1 MDNFPVIMTA
11 AQMFNNPT
19 DRINFMISANS
30 ELPEDKRYSDEEIE
44 MYSEAIS
51 EALEVCDPDFNED
64 AVTELMHRT
73 EVPATKNDRLVVA
86 VKFAKDHLSR
96 FDIEEV
102 RLFVNVDMGAY
113 FSLTKEDR
121 STIIAK
127 IENEKRKAG
136 SAKTP
141 SKKSRDSDSENGGS
155 KTAIL
160 CNDLADSYLESYP
173 TVTLE
178 DGVTRTYHNGVYQ
191 ECRNKYIINNRMMD
205 IAEDMG
211 IVLTPKQ
218 IQDAL
223 EIVRNKTPFTES
235 KTPINLIP
243 VGNGVL
249 DINTMELSDYSPETV
264 LLTKFPRDYNPS
276 AATPSKFMEMLNTTF
291 DGSEEQIKLVQEM
304 FGYCFLRSYFLEV
317 IFFLIG
323 NGRNGKTTLLNILG
337 ALLGGEESG
346 HISNLSFKDLSEPKN
361 ENMLCDLYGRYANI
375 CGDTGKHKIKETDYI
390 KKVTGNDFVRAR
402 KLYKDSFNFKS
413 FAKVILAF
421 NQLPEVDDF
430 SDGFKRRIRIIE
442 FNHKFEDGAG
452 ANKNIEAEI
461 TGDEEEMEGIFLWAM
476 EGLKRIL
483 ENNSFSDKRSIVS
496 RGMEYAR
503 KSNPMHYFV
512 RECIVESPGHF
523 VNKAD
528 LIEKYVEYA
537 EYNKMPQLTP
547 QTFKK
552 GLIAECTDIS
562 INTFE
567 KRDQTKTGRP
577 FGFMHID
584 IDLESWKKHT
594 GKADNASPVEP
605 KEDSKQT
612 QFKELEIQIA
622 TTDEEIRKVAEDMA
636 STASA

>member
-205 IAEDMG
+205 IAEDM
-211 IVLTPKQ
+211 
-218 IQDAL
+218 
-223 EIVRNKTPFTES
+223 E
-235 KTPINLIP
+235 
-243 VGNGVL
+243 
-249 DINTMELSDYSPETV
+249 
-264 LLTKFPRDYNPS
+264 
-276 AATPSKFMEMLNTTF
+276 
-291 DGSEEQIKLVQEM
+291 
-304 FGYCFLRSYFLEV
+304 
-317 IFFLIG
+317 
-323 NGRNGKTTLLNILG
+323 
-337 ALLGGEESG
+337 
-346 HISNLSFKDLSEPKN
+346 
-361 ENMLCDLYGRYANI
+361 
-375 CGDTGKHKIKETDYI
+375 
-390 KKVTGNDFVRAR
+390 
-402 KLYKDSFNFKS
+402 
-413 FAKVILAF
+413 
-421 NQLPEVDDF
+421 
-430 SDGFKRRIRIIE
+430 
-442 FNHKFEDGAG
+442 
-452 ANKNIEAEI
+452 
-461 TGDEEEMEGIFLWAM
+461 
-476 EGLKRIL
+476 
-483 ENNSFSDKRSIVS
+483 
-496 RGMEYAR
+496 
-503 KSNPMHYFV
+503 
-512 RECIVESPGHF
+512 
-523 VNKAD
+523 
-528 LIEKYVEYA
+528 
-537 EYNKMPQLTP
+537 
-547 QTFKK
+547 
-552 GLIAECTDIS
+552 
-562 INTFE
+562 
-567 KRDQTKTGRP
+567 
-577 FGFMHID
+577 
-584 IDLESWKKHT
+584 
-594 GKADNASPVEP
+594 
-605 KEDSKQT
+605 
-612 QFKELEIQIA
+612 
-622 TTDEEIRKVAEDMA
+622 
-636 STASA
+636 